1 MSEATGN
8 DLQRPS
14 RWRALA
20 TSLALLLGGMAVG
33 YGSARLTNVEGLDFG
48 WVELVSLPLIIFG
61 VIAVHEL
68 GHLLA
73 GMSRGMPPLLYL
85 VGPLRV
91 TFGAEPEVAYNR
103 SLATWGG
110 LAACQPIPED
120 DFPERLRF
128 MVAGGPLASLGLAL
142 LGAILAFALQAAGW
156 DLARNLA
163 GITAATSLMIFL
175 VTVLPFQSGGFQS
188 DGAQWLALGR
198 RDRETELRCL
208 LASLTGQSMS
218 GTRPRDLDPD
228 LLERVIQGSR
238 RPELRTAAASLALSA
253 AMDRGDAAMAER
265 MAALVADGLTG
276 YPAGF
281 RQGLMLDLAWH
292 EATAGNPDVARDW
305 LRQAGKGGF
314 TEPHQRQAAEA
325 AIAAAEGDEAT
336 ARQAAGEALARL
348 PRALDQGGAAAL
360 RDALE
365 NWA

>member
-1 MSEATGN
+1 V
-8 DLQRPS
+8 
-14 RWRALA
+14 
-20 TSLALLLGGMAVG
+20 ALLLGGMAVG
-33 YGSARLTNVEGLDFG
+33 YGGASLADVEGLEFG
-48 WVELVSLPLIIFG
+48 WTELVLLPLIIFG

-91 TFGAEPEVAYNR
+91 TFGAQPEVAYNR

-110 LAACQPIPED
+110 LAACQPVQED

-142 LGAILAFALQAAGW
+142 LGAILAFVLQAAGW

-175 VTVLPFQSGGFQS
+175 VTVLPFRSGGFQS

-208 LASLTGQSMS
+208 LASLTGQSMA
-218 GTRPRDLDPD
+218 GARPRDLDPS
-228 LLERVIQGSR
+228 LIERVVQGSE

-253 AMDRGDAAMAER
+253 AMDRGDSAEAER
-265 MAALVADGLTG
+265 MAALVAEGLAD

-292 EATAGNPDVARDW
+292 RATSGDPATARDW
-305 LRQAGKGGF
+305 LNRAGNGGF
-314 TEPHQRQAAEA
+314 TEPHQRPAAEA
-325 AIAAAEGDEAT
+325 AIAAAEGDEAV

-360 RDALE
+360 RDTLE